1 MRKMI
6 TLNWWKIL
14 KAVVRWFII
23 LSALAITYITVSY
36 TLYLLNELIT
46 QQAITNYYL
55 EIILPMEV

>member
-1 MRKMI
+1 MKKMI
-6 TLNWWKIL
+6 TLDWWKIL
-14 KAVVRWFII
+14 KAVVKWFII

-55 EIILPMEV
+55 EMILPMEV